1 MTQPSSLEYKPVE
14 RVMSPQGT
22 PSRIESPGLQDQIK
36 LLFSPDTGKN
46 IVLAAENKAI
56 GSETFQRMSHARVKA
71 KDKSKIAL
79 VTGSRKLIKDNLT
92 FHLKPEDIPAEYRPY
107 LSSYPIQLA
116 MSVCD
121 DVETFEKF
129 VHLTTVSLSNAETAA
144 RQRLDTS
151 DREKKES
158 FPAIGKRLTK
168 EEDGYKDQVARKCRI
183 LDVLSRRYAMT
194 EVEGDVSVMG
204 VLKEAASLDTTAE
217 REIGVALRKDVKPA
231 ETDFLAPPERRPT
244 APAFRLFPLQQ
255 KAFDGTDIF
264 EGMLPYFQRTDVRGA
279 VKKVFALILP
289 TGVGKTVT
297 AAELI
302 SRLYHRGVQQLV
314 ENSSGQPPPAL
325 LFIAPQRV
333 LVTQAAKELHAYLS
347 DLYGIQMDSS
357 IIIGGKKK
365 DTNWA
370 FIQKAVAP
378 YKQEVMV
385 KILSGEAKIPEKSSL
400 AGKSS
405 EELYT
410 LLLSHWEDVMELS
423 SDTYLP
429 DVRGKG
435 EIPTDQEVLI
445 HDLRRLARENGIIDD
460 SVIREKFQKD
470 AYEKIATLAENVR
483 MQKSGAVRT
492 WSEVSSI
499 FASQGNGDN
508 GSGGHSGTEAGSP
521 AEITSAYISRR
532 LAARWADVLSPFKI
546 DDSEVNALRAVVKKL
561 NLNVPPLYKG
571 LLELTLECQNGM
583 IRKPDP
589 QDYTFQHLQSQ
600 EADTRRKHPLPA
612 AFSTIQAL
620 YNRER
625 LEEVLEDLSDH
636 GRRKVVVVF
645 DEAHHIGADAPK
657 NTEVFSAVM
666 SNSHVDIVVGM
677 TASKVRADGQ
687 RVTDSF
693 ERTTFEATLLEAVDS
708 GRLQKFTYIQ
718 PQADNSHLSVS
729 QVAELSSK
737 KSEKSRE
744 RLTAVVDDLVS
755 RIDMI
760 EKVRRGE
767 MLIDQ
772 VFPGLS
778 AEDRKLWEDGISD
791 YWAKQILGFCNDI
804 PSANF
809 VRDRLREKG
818 IKAETIFG
826 YTPADERNRIL
837 QAYKRGEVNSII
849 LVGVGREG
857 LDLPQTT
864 VGVLFGSVGS
874 AVTLQQMFGRFLRRR
889 QGPPTLIVDYSVP
902 SSQEYHAEL
911 LRRQFAVDVVGQ
923 PPKEIPASS
932 RAQAAEKAS
941 KSAKSGVDLLAT
953 IDVPADEIR
962 LTTANI
968 FSSKHIELVPVLP
981 DDEVSFTIAPPPD
994 ANISARPEVV
1004 KAAEKPELPYITPIL
1019 DLQLPKPERLQI
1031 LLDKGVKVKADI
1043 TAGAGEGAQLL
1054 GEASLRKVEEGVEFG
1069 LNIHV
1074 PESLPLAEIT
1084 TIHDRLQT
1092 SLAAQAP
1099 DPTAQ
1104 EWIASFA
1111 PGSGRGKGMITLP
1124 DGTEARI
1131 SLEGRVLSF
1140 AVKMPTNNLVSSQQ
1154 QTNQALSLL
1163 LKSAVAQEGEIALY
1177 SGLHGKTEEM
1187 LAETKVRI
1195 KVNTDELRRESS
1207 RLFRQAPLSY
1217 NFGRGAREK
1226 FREEGYNWYNELA
1239 RECIWGGHSEFD
1251 GIEYHLE
1258 ISDLNVYPNQ
1268 DPNMPNM
1275 KILATEGRF
1284 KSSLIPWESY
1294 DAAGVSSRVVEKLK
1308 SMGFSNAIRT
1318 REHTSTTT
1326 NSITVF
1332 IDILNEAQNYRIIEG
1347 LFLQDDSLTTDFRH
1361 GGRLEITIFG
1371 GKDDPRIDPNSS
1383 IMIRWNPVDVSL
1395 RQKEVL
1401 SGDELAQHVQAVI
1414 KLQEAIFDTLVSPQ
1428 EEIEIAVERLTCKQ
1442 NYLHA
1447 GPDYKI
1453 EDKT

>member
-56 GSETFQRMSHARVKA
+56 VAETFQRMSHARVKA
-71 KDKSKIAL
+71 GDKSKIAL
-79 VTGSRKLIKDNLT
+79 VTGRRKLIKDNLT
-92 FHLKPEDIPAEYRPY
+92 FHLKPEDIPQEYHPY

-116 MSVCD
+116 MSVCR

-168 EEDGYKDQVARKCRI
+168 EQDGYKDQVARKCRV

-204 VLKEAASLDTTAE
+204 VLKEAASLDTTAG

-231 ETDFLAPPERRPT
+231 ETDFLSPPERRPT

-279 VKKVFALILP
+279 LKKVFALILP

-314 ENSSGQPPPAL
+314 ENSSSQPPPAL

-333 LVTQAAKELHAYLS
+333 LVTQAAKELHGYLS

-378 YKQEVMV
+378 YKQEVV
-385 KILSGEAKIPEKSSL
+385 VQILSGEAKIPEKSSL
-400 AGKSS
+400 AGKSG

-410 LLLSHWEDVMELS
+410 LLLSHWEDVMQLS
-423 SDTYLP
+423 GDTYLS
-429 DVRGKG
+429 DVRGRG

-470 AYEKIATLAENVR
+470 AYEKITSLVQGVR
-483 MQKSGAVRT
+483 SQKPGAVRT
-492 WSEVSSI
+492 WSEVIRI

-508 GSGGHSGTEAGSP
+508 GSDGHSGNEAGPP
-521 AEITSAYISRR
+521 AEITPAYINRR

-561 NLNVPPLYKG
+561 NINVPPLYKG

-625 LEEVLEDLSDH
+625 LEAVLEDLSDH
-636 GRRKVVVVF
+636 GRKVVVVF

-666 SNSHVDIVVGM
+666 SNSHVDTVVGM

-693 ERTTFEATLLEAVDS
+693 ERTTFEATLLEAVEN

-837 QAYKRGEVNSII
+837 QGYKKGEVNSII

-889 QGPPTLIVDYSVP
+889 QGPPTLIVDYSVA

-911 LRRQFAVDVVGQ
+911 LRRQFAVDVVSQ

-941 KSAKSGVDLLAT
+941 KSAESGVDLLTT
-953 IDVPADEIR
+953 ISVPADQIR
-962 LTTANI
+962 LKDAKTFT
-968 FSSKHIELVPVLP
+968 SQHMELVQVLP
-981 DDEVSFTIAPPPD
+981 GEEVSFTIAPPKD
-994 ANISARPEVV
+994 AKISAPPEAI
-1004 KAAEKPELPYITPIL
+1004 KPTEKSELPYITPIL

-1031 LLDKGVKVKADI
+1031 LLDKGVKVEADI

-1074 PESLPLAEIT
+1074 PESLPLAELT

-1092 SLAAQAP
+1092 SLAAQAA

-1195 KVNTDELRRESS
+1195 KVNTDELRHKHTE
-1207 RLFRQAPLSY
+1207 LFSTTQLRY
-1217 NFGRGAREK
+1217 NHPKSAREK
-1226 FREEGYNWYNELA
+1226 YAEEGNRLFNGKSRSTTWSGDGNKNGQKYRLSVNTRTTYQESGELD
-1239 RECIWGGHSEFD
+1239 RVFTSVDGELNSE
-1251 GIEYHLE
+1251 
-1258 ISDLNVYPNQ
+1258 
-1268 DPNMPNM
+1268 
-1275 KILATEGRF
+1275 
-1284 KSSLIPWESY
+1284 LIPWYQFDVPSVKIKIMETF
-1294 DAAGVSSRVVEKLK
+1294 RLL
-1308 SMGFSNAIRT
+1308 GFSDVT
-1318 REHTSTTT
+1318 TDWGQTSPDG
-1326 NSITVF
+1326 NLIQVEVSVSRK
-1332 IDILNEAQNYRIIEG
+1332 QNTGIIEG
-1347 LFLQDDSLTTDFRH
+1347 FFLDDEEKRDVINKFEIIIGSGQGVYDRFYKGTPGAPTICIACRPYGGLT
-1361 GGRLEITIFG
+1361 
-1371 GKDDPRIDPNSS
+1371 K
-1383 IMIRWNPVDVSL
+1383 
-1395 RQKEVL
+1395 Q
-1401 SGDELAQHVQAVI
+1401 SGTLTGEELASYVQAIIRV
-1414 KLQEAIFDTLVSPQ
+1414 QEAIFHSLISPQ
-1428 EEIEIAVERLTCKQ
+1428 EEIAIDIDSLTSTQ
-1442 NYLHA
+1442 NVSTQ
-1447 GPDYKI
+1447 GPDYDI
-1453 EDKT
+1453 ND